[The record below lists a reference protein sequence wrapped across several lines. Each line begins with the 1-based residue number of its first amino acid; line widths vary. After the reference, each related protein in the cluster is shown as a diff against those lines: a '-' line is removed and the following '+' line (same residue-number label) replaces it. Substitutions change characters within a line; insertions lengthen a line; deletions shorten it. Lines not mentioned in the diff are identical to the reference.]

1 MILDRGDGTNYL
13 LVYNKMGSNKN
24 QNKNKTVKKPRALCQ
39 CYDDQGAPCKCKAL
53 ENSPFCV
60 HHQNCRGSPLSGSE
74 PVRDVELYNK
84 PAVRRCHNCY
94 SYAMHVYDPKGVELC
109 KKYGNCRNFF
119 HQPGAK
125 TGHRNEL
132 NREERRSCPIVEKL
146 MMGDIPEVTKTTYDA
161 KCPAGMS
168 KVAAVVDKGVDYHW
182 YRQDRDG
189 YWSHKDGSNKVKTFD
204 ALKRPIFNPELASRD
219 YRWQGSDLNYEDFC
233 GFYCVPRDHP
243 VVLGRG
249 VNVPA
254 KSRKTARKVQKES
267 RVARKRGGHSESASP
282 IQSSSSQIGVANRE
296 DQHEVALPILP
307 QTGSAQG
314 GRGVA
319 VGGGYDIRLNSLPGC
334 PPHQEGG
341 RKTRKA
347 RKAWKARRGG
357 GYDIRLNSLPSCP
370 PQSGMGLSWS
380 DYPLHSTDDLRKRY
394 SLGTKTLKHRRN

>member
-1 MILDRGDGTNYL
+1 
-13 LVYNKMGSNKN
+13 MGSNKN
-24 QNKNKTVKKPRALCQ
+24 RTKKNKIVKKPTALCQ
-39 CYDDQGAPCKCKAL
+39 CYDDMGAPCTCKAL
-53 ENSPFCV
+53 ENSPFCA

-74 PVRDVELYNK
+74 PIRDVELYNK

-146 MMGDIPEVTKTTYDA
+146 MMGDIPEVTKTMYDA
-161 KCPAGMS
+161 KCPTGMS

-189 YWSHKDGSNKVKTFD
+189 FWSHKDGSNKVKTFD

-249 VNVPA
+249 VNVP
-254 KSRKTARKVQKES
+254 KSRKAARKARGVKKEG

-282 IQSSSSQIGVANRE
+282 IQSSSSQIGVAKRGG
-296 DQHEVALPILP
+296 QHTVALPILP
-307 QTGSAQG
+307 QTG
-314 GRGVA
+314 R
-319 VGGGYDIRLNSLPGC
+319 GYDIRLDSLPGC

-341 RKTRKA
+341 RKTRKQ
-347 RKAWKARRGG
+347 RGQ
-357 GYDIRLNSLPSCP
+357 GYNIRLNSLPGCP
-370 PQSGMGLSWS
+370 PQSGMGLSWN
-380 DYPLHSTDDLRKRY
+380 DYPEHSTNALRKQY
-394 SLGTKTLKHRRN
+394 LLGTKTLKHRRK

>member
-1 MILDRGDGTNYL
+1 MILDRVDGTNYL
-13 LVYNKMGSNKN
+13 LVYSKMGSNRNQN
-24 QNKNKTVKKPRALCQ
+24 QNKNKNKTAKKPRALCQ

-53 ENSPFCV
+53 ENSPFCI

-74 PVRDVELYNK
+74 PVRDLELYNK

-132 NREERRSCPIVEKL
+132 NKEERRSCPIVERL

-249 VNVPA
+249 VNVP
-254 KSRKTARKVQKES
+254 KSRKKARGVKKEG

-282 IQSSSSQIGVANRE
+282 I
-296 DQHEVALPILP
+296 LP

-314 GRGVA
+314 GRGLA

-334 PPHQEGG
+334 PPWGPTVPPRGG
-341 RKTRKA
+341 RKTRKQ
-347 RKAWKARRGG
+347 RGQ

-370 PQSGMGLSWS
+370 PQGGMGLSWS

-394 SLGTKTLKHRRN
+394 SLGTKTLKRRQN

>member
-1 MILDRGDGTNYL
+1 
-13 LVYNKMGSNKN
+13 MGLPKP
-24 QNKNKTVKKPRALCQ
+24 QHKTVKKPRAACQ
-39 CYDDQGAPCKCKAL
+39 CYDEQTGKGCTRVPL
-53 ENSPFCV
+53 EGSLFCAQ
-60 HHQNCRGSPLSGSE
+60 HQNCPGSPLSGSE
-74 PVRDVELYNK
+74 PIRDVELYNK

-161 KCPAGMS
+161 KCPTGMS

-189 YWSHKDGSNKVKTFD
+189 FWSHKDGSNKVKTFD
-204 ALKRPIFNPELASRD
+204 ALKRPIFNPDLASRD

-249 VNVPA
+249 ANVP
-254 KSRKTARKVQKES
+254 KSRKAARK
-267 RVARKRGGHSESASP
+267 ARGVKKRGG
-282 IQSSSSQIGVANRE
+282 
-296 DQHEVALPILP
+296 QHTVALPILM
-307 QTGSAQG
+307 QTG
-314 GRGVA
+314 RGLA

-334 PPHQEGG
+334 PPYQEGG
-341 RKTRKA
+341 RKTRKQ
-347 RKAWKARRGG
+347 RGQ
-357 GYDIRLNSLPSCP
+357 GYNIRLNSLPGCP
-370 PQSGMGLSWS
+370 PQSETFVPQGGMGLSWN
-380 DYPLHSTDDLRKRY
+380 DYPEHSTNALRKQY
-394 SLGTKTLKHRRN
+394 LLGTKTLKHRRK